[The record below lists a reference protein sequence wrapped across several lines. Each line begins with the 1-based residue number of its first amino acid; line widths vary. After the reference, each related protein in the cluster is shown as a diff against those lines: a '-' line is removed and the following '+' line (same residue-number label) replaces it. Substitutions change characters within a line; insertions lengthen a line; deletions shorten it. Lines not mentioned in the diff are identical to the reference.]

1 MSEIEKNEN
10 AEPETTTA
18 VNAEYVYIMEDQDVW
33 FVDYIIGIAF
43 KTPIEIIPKKDDS
56 IGLAKSGRP
65 YREFRNIKDF
75 QDYMEEK
82 IGQEI
87 DFESSID
94 PRTNLELDDMRI
106 TWHVLK

>member
-1 MSEIEKNEN
+1 MSTLWRTKFC
-10 AEPETTTA
+10 
-18 VNAEYVYIMEDQDVW
+18 D
-33 FVDYIIGIAF
+33 
-43 KTPIEIIPKKDDS
+43 
-56 IGLAKSGRP
+56 
-65 YREFRNIKDF
+65 IKDF

>member
-1 MSEIEKNEN
+1 
-10 AEPETTTA
+10 
-18 VNAEYVYIMEDQDVW
+18 MEDQDVW

-65 YREFRNIKDF
+65 YREFCDIKDF